1 MGCKR
6 IIFYTK
12 TKCELL
18 IPDNFSEKY
27 VRLFVRNPNKTNEAQ
42 SAFRKFMQKMEIP
55 PSPVHLLQQ
64 PPRALEEVKKQLHF
78 NEM

>member
-6 IIFYTK
+6 IIFLYQDK
-12 TKCELL
+12 NVSLL

-27 VRLFVRNPNKTNEAQ
+27 VRLFVRNPNKTKEAQ

-64 PPRALEEVKKQLHF
+64 PPRALEEVKKTITLQ
-78 NEM
+78 